1 MITIPASELII
12 EILPKR
18 LYLGKNNL
26 PIFRVYGD
34 SFDKVKETVSPI
46 LRVVIGIESVKIE
59 ELKKNLAGQF
69 PIPSGFIYRR
79 NIVHWRRVIVEDI

>member
-26 PIFRVYGD
+26 PIFRVYSD

-59 ELKKNLAGQF
+59 ELKKDLAG
-69 PIPSGFIYRR
+69 
-79 NIVHWRRVIVEDI
+79 